1 VQGTLPPEPGKTTG
15 EKALVIWRNTREMD
29 AEALDKFP

>member
-1 VQGTLPPEPGKTTG
+1 VQGTLPPGPGKTTG